1 MYSTIKQYYSFV
13 ERLKKEKAIE
23 LEMTLNSVR
32 SQMDIYMATAG
43 WQIKGKGKT
52 VSYTKLFNDKPIVIG
67 FRCNLLDSLGGGG
80 LPEFTHDKSIPV
92 RNLTRMTHFRWNDD
106 PTPSG
111 WTLDQVMKEI
121 EDFYTTLTL

>member
-43 WQIKGKGKT
+43 WQIKGKP
-52 VSYTKLFNDKPIVIG
+52 F
-67 FRCNLLDSLGGGG
+67 
-80 LPEFTHDKSIPV
+80 
-92 RNLTRMTHFRWNDD
+92 
-106 PTPSG
+106 PTPNYLMTSQLLLG
-111 WTLDQVMKEI
+111 SVVI
-121 EDFYTTLTL
+121 F